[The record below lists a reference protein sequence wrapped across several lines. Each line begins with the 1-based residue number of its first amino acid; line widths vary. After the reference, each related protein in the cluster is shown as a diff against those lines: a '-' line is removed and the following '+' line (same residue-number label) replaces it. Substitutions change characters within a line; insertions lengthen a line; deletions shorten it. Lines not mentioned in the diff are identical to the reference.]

1 MRKLAV
7 ISFMA
12 FAVSACGSDSSDD
25 TIPPTP
31 NPNPNPPELSSDKCY
46 VMNTSFGDITLAV
59 DTSRTPVTGTN
70 FARYVEANFYDG
82 TLFHRVIHNFMIQGG
97 GFTSGLVGKPGFE
110 PIVNEA
116 SVGFTNE
123 RGTIAMAR
131 TNAPNSATSQFFINT
146 LDNPHL
152 DQSASS
158 YGYAVFGK
166 VIEGMEI
173 VDQISI
179 VPTTNQ
185 NGHSDVPV
193 TEIVIESVIDVQC
206 PSL

>member
-1 MRKLAV
+1 MRKLSVVA
-7 ISFMA
+7 FMA
-12 FAVSACGSDSSDD
+12 FALTACGSDSRDGN
-25 TIPPTP
+25 TTPAPTP
-31 NPNPNPPELSSDKCY
+31 IPTPQLSSDQCY
-46 VMNTSFGDITLAV
+46 LMSTSLGDITLAI
-59 DTSRTPVTGTN
+59 DTVNTPVTGKN

-97 GFTSGLVGKPGFE
+97 GFTSGLIGKPGFE

-131 TNAPNSATSQFFINT
+131 TSAPNSATSQFFINT

-152 DQSASS
+152 DQSANS

-166 VIEGMEI
+166 VIEGMEV

-179 VPTTNQ
+179 VATTNQ

-193 TEIVIESVIDVQC
+193 NEVVIESVASIQC
-206 PSL
+206 ASL